1 MKGDYVVNDLRM
13 NVARLCSAAGAAGMQ
28 EVVQVATE
36 LLKPLVDEM
45 WTDAMG
51 NVLGIRRSK
60 TPDAPT
66 IMLEAHLDEIGF
78 LVTHIDGNG
87 FVYVAGAGGI
97 DGRVLTAQEVL
108 VYGDEVYRGVFCST
122 PPHLSGK
129 DGKLPELSKRGI
141 DVGMSGEEAKKHI
154 PLGSRVIFAR
164 HYSELNETQVCAN
177 ALDDRAGM
185 AAILHCL
192 RRLDNACPM
201 NVAVAFCVQE
211 ELGCRGS
218 DPAARRLQPDQAIVT
233 DVSFALTPD
242 ANPNK
247 CGKMGNGVMVGIS
260 PILDSGMS
268 DAMLEIAKE
277 NEIPYQYE
285 VMGGGTGTDADHISG
300 CLCGIPTALLSIPQ
314 KYMHTP
320 VEVVDL
326 RDVAAVG
333 DLMAAYIRKGGNA

>member
-1 MKGDYVVNDLRM
+1 M
-13 NVARLCSAAGAAGMQ
+13 NELKKELFQLCSAAGVAGMQ
-28 EVVQVATE
+28 EVVAVATD
-36 LLKPLVDEM
+36 LLKPLVDEVF
-45 WTDAMG
+45 TDAMG
-51 NVLGIRRSK
+51 NVLGIRHSK
-60 TPDAPT
+60 APDAPT

-87 FVYVAGAGGI
+87 FVFVAGAGGI

-129 DGKLPELSKRGI
+129 DGELPELSKRGI
-141 DVGMSGEEAKKHI
+141 DVGMCAEEAKQHI
-154 PLGSRVIFAR
+154 PLGSRVMFLPS
-164 HYSELNETQVCAN
+164 YCELNENVVSGK

-192 RRLDNACPM
+192 RKLDDTCPM

-218 DPAARRLQPDQAIVT
+218 DPAARRLQPDCAIVT

-242 ANPNK
+242 GDPNK
-247 CGKMGNGVMVGIS
+247 CGKLGKGVMIGVS
-260 PILDSGMS
+260 PILDGDMT
-268 DAMLEIAKE
+268 DKLLALAKE
-277 NEIPYQYE
+277 QEIPYQYE

-300 CLCGIPTALLSIPQ
+300 CLYGIPTALLSIPQ

-333 DLMAAYIRKGGNA
+333 DLMAAYICKGGNA

>member
-1 MKGDYVVNDLRM
+1 MEQIRDNLK
-13 NVARLCSAAGAAGMQ
+13 RLCTADGVAGMQ
-28 EVVQVATE
+28 NIVESSKMLLEELTDEVF
-36 LLKPLVDEM
+36 
-45 WTDAMG
+45 TDAMG
-51 NVLGIRRSK
+51 NVLALRRSK
-60 TPDAPT
+60 LPNAPT

-78 LVTHIDGNG
+78 LVTHIDDKG

-97 DGRVLTAQEVL
+97 DGRVLTAQRV
-108 VYGDEVYRGVFCST
+108 VVHGDRDYLGVFCST

-129 DGKLPELSKRGI
+129 DGELPELSKRGI
-141 DVGMSGEEAKKHI
+141 DVGLTAEEAKKHI
-154 PLGSRVIFAR
+154 PLGSRVSFA
-164 HYSELNETQVCAN
+164 HQYCLLNDTQVCSK

-192 RRLDNACPM
+192 RQLDDTCPM

-218 DPAARRLQPDQAIVT
+218 DPAARRLQPDFAIVT

-242 ANPNK
+242 ADPNK
-247 CGKMGNGVMVGIS
+247 CGKMGKGAMIGIS

-268 DAMLEIAKE
+268 DSLLQIAKAQD
-277 NEIPYQYE
+277 ISYQYE
-285 VMGGGTGTDADHISG
+285 IMGGGTGTDADHISS
-300 CLCGIPTALLSIPQ
+300 CLYGIPTALLSIPQ

-326 RDVAAVG
+326 RDIKAVG
-333 DLMAAYIRKGGNA
+333 DLMAAYICKGGNA